1 LDLIGAL
8 MIGIDE
14 WDFILFSLASLLCD
28 HHNADREINI
38 RIPLLMRFVLWLMVL
53 VTLSG
58 CNLQSADSITPMPT
72 PDLPRI
78 EILSP
83 GNNARV
89 ILGTEFDFDL
99 VARDETAGIA
109 RVELRINDT
118 MIQEA
123 EPPEGV
129 VNVFR
134 VQMNWVAQTEGSALV
149 EAIPYRPDGTQ
160 GDPARLILEVV
171 KE

>member
-1 LDLIGAL
+1 
-8 MIGIDE
+8 MR
-14 WDFILFSLASLLCD
+14 
-28 HHNADREINI
+28 RETTI
-38 RIPLLMRFVLWLMVL
+38 RIPFLMRFVLWLVGLVMVL
-53 VTLSG
+53 CG
-58 CNLQSADSITPMPT
+58 CNLQSADTITPMPT

-83 GNNARV
+83 GNNARI
-89 ILGTEFDFDL
+89 ILGTEFDFDI

-109 RVELRINDT
+109 KIELYINGNLV
-118 MIQEA
+118 QEA

-129 VNVFR
+129 VAIFR
-134 VQMNWVAQTEGSALV
+134 VQMNWLAQTEGDALV

-160 GDPARLILEVV
+160 GDPARLSISVL

>member
-1 LDLIGAL
+1 
-8 MIGIDE
+8 
-14 WDFILFSLASLLCD
+14 
-28 HHNADREINI
+28 
-38 RIPLLMRFVLWLMVL
+38 MRFVLWLVVL
-53 VTLSG
+53 VVTLCG

-83 GNNARV
+83 SNNARV
-89 ILGTEFDFDL
+89 VLGTEFDFDL
-99 VARDETAGIA
+99 VARDETAGIG
-109 RVELRINDT
+109 RVELRINDNL
-118 MIQEA
+118 IQEA

-134 VQMNWVAQTEGSALV
+134 VQMNWVAQSEGSVLV
-149 EAIPYRPDGTQ
+149 EAIPFRPDGTQ
-160 GDPARLILEVV
+160 GDPARLVLEVF

>member
-1 LDLIGAL
+1 
-8 MIGIDE
+8 
-14 WDFILFSLASLLCD
+14 
-28 HHNADREINI
+28 
-38 RIPLLMRFVLWLMVL
+38 MRFVLWLVVL
-53 VTLSG
+53 VATLCG

-83 GNNARV
+83 ANNQRV
-89 ILGTEFDFDL
+89 ILGTEFDFDI

-109 RVELRINDT
+109 RVELRINDRLV
-118 MIQEA
+118 QEA

-129 VNVFR
+129 VEVFR
-134 VQMNWVAQTEGSALV
+134 VQMNWLAQTEGIALV

-160 GDPARLILEVV
+160 GDPARLSLEVV
-171 KE
+171 GG

>member
-1 LDLIGAL
+1 
-8 MIGIDE
+8 
-14 WDFILFSLASLLCD
+14 
-28 HHNADREINI
+28 
-38 RIPLLMRFVLWLMVL
+38 MRFVLWLVVL
-53 VTLSG
+53 LTVLCG

-83 GNNARV
+83 ANNAR
-89 ILGTEFDFDL
+89 IIEGSEFNFDI

-109 RVELRINDT
+109 KVELHINDQL
-118 MIQEA
+118 IQEA

-134 VQMNWVAQTEGSALV
+134 VQMNWVARGEGSVLV

-160 GDPARLILEVV
+160 GDPSRLVLEIV
-171 KE
+171 KS

>member
-1 LDLIGAL
+1 
-8 MIGIDE
+8 
-14 WDFILFSLASLLCD
+14 
-28 HHNADREINI
+28 
-38 RIPLLMRFVLWLMVL
+38 MRFVLWLVVL
-53 VTLSG
+53 ITALSG

-83 GNNARV
+83 SNNARV
-89 ILGTEFDFDL
+89 IQGTEFDFDI

-109 RVELRINDT
+109 KVELRINDNLV
-118 MIQEA
+118 QEA

-129 VNVFR
+129 VGVFR
-134 VQMNWVAQTEGSALV
+134 VQMNWLAATAGDALV

-160 GDPARLILEVV
+160 GDPARLVISVV
-171 KE
+171 SE

>member
-1 LDLIGAL
+1 
-8 MIGIDE
+8 
-14 WDFILFSLASLLCD
+14 
-28 HHNADREINI
+28 
-38 RIPLLMRFVLWLMVL
+38 MRFVLWLVVL
-53 VTLSG
+53 ITALSG

-83 GNNARV
+83 ANNQRV
-89 ILGTEFDFDL
+89 ILGTEFDFDV

-109 RVELRINDT
+109 RIELRINDRLV
-118 MIQEA
+118 QEA

-129 VNVFR
+129 VGVFR
-134 VQMNWVAQTEGSALV
+134 AQMNWLAQTEGIALV
-149 EAIPYRPDGTQ
+149 EAIPYRADGTQ
-160 GDPARLILEVV
+160 GDPARLSLEVV